1 MQGED
6 GAFSVEV
13 LIHPRFVDE
22 ARCIA
27 CGACAEKCPKKTS
40 DAFNQGLNVRKAV
53 YVKYA
58 QAVPLK
64 YALDRDHCI
73 YFQKGKCRACEK
85 FCPSQAIDF
94 EQKEHRRVIHTGSIL
109 LAPGFAVFDP
119 LKHPA
124 YGYGKSSNVV
134 TSLEFERILSATGPY
149 QGHLLRPSD
158 QRVPEKVA
166 WIQCVG
172 SRELHGC
179 DNGYCSSICC
189 MAAVKQ
195 AIVAKEHAG
204 GRLDCAVF
212 YIDLRTHGK
221 DFEKYAE
228 EAKAKHGVRFIPC
241 RAPAIDTSSANGDLL
256 IPYVNLQGEQ
266 VEETFHMVV
275 LSVGLEV
282 PSGAVS
288 LARNLGLDLTEG
300 RFCKTSSF
308 HPVSTS
314 RKGIYVCGAFQG
326 PKDIPQSVIEA
337 GAAACAATGPLAE
350 ARHSRTRKTIRPLE
364 KEIARETPR
373 IGVFICHCGKNIG
386 GVVHVP
392 EVAAYAKTLPG
403 VAFATENLFTCS
415 QDTQDKMRALILEQ
429 GLNRIVV
436 AACTPRTHEGLF
448 QETMVSAGLNKY
460 LLEMA
465 NIRNQDSWVHASD
478 PQGATEKAKDLVRM
492 AVAKVALMG
501 PLMETDIPM
510 CPKALVVGGGI
521 SGLTAA
527 KNLALHGYT
536 VSLVERSS
544 RLGGQARRLFE
555 TWKGEDVRQSLGE
568 LIDAVESDPH
578 VRIHLETQVTKVE
591 GFVGKFTSTLRSG
604 SREEIVDHGI
614 AVIATGAEEYK
625 PDEYLYGRDPRVLTH
640 LELDEKFLRD
650 DPFFK
655 ETRSAVFIQCVGSRE
670 TQRPYCSKVCCTH
683 SMESALHLKKL
694 NPEMNV
700 TILYRDIR
708 TYGEREYL
716 YRNARLAGVV
726 FIQYSPDRKPVVTPK
741 QAGIEIEVTDRN
753 LGQTVGMRAD
763 LLVLASAVVPH
774 RNEELAQVFKIP
786 LNEEGFF
793 VEAHA
798 KLGPS
803 EFATPGLFLCGMAH
817 YPKPI
822 DESVAHALAAT
833 SRALTFLSRESI
845 QVGGMV
851 SRILAERCSAC
862 MGCIRVCPY
871 EAITLNKEKHA
882 AEINEALCKGC
893 GACAAT
899 CPSEAV
905 VLSGFDHRQ
914 LYAQIRSALL

>member
-1 MQGED
+1 
-6 GAFSVEV
+6 
-13 LIHPRFVDE
+13 
-22 ARCIA
+22 
-27 CGACAEKCPKKTS
+27 
-40 DAFNQGLNVRKAV
+40 
-53 YVKYA
+53 
-58 QAVPLK
+58 
-64 YALDRDHCI
+64 
-73 YFQKGKCRACEK
+73 
-85 FCPSQAIDF
+85 
-94 EQKEHRRVIHTGSIL
+94 
-109 LAPGFAVFDP
+109 
-119 LKHPA
+119 
-124 YGYGKSSNVV
+124 
-134 TSLEFERILSATGPY
+134 
-149 QGHLLRPSD
+149 
-158 QRVPEKVA
+158 
-166 WIQCVG
+166 
-172 SRELHGC
+172 
-179 DNGYCSSICC
+179 

-204 GRLDCAVF
+204 GNLDCAIF

-221 DFEKYAE
+221 DFEKYLEDAR
-228 EAKAKHGVRFIPC
+228 KKHGIRFIQC
-241 RAPAIDTSSANGDLL
+241 RVPAIDATREKGNLL
-256 IPYVNLQGEQ
+256 IPYVNPKGEQ
-266 VEETFHMVV
+266 VEEIFHMVV

-282 PSGAVS
+282 ASGAVS
-288 LARNLGLDLTEG
+288 LAQNLGIDLTEG

-308 HPVSTS
+308 DPVATS

-337 GAAACAATGPLAE
+337 SAAACAATGRLTQ
-350 ARHSRTRKTIRPLE
+350 ARHTQTRKTFRPLE
-364 KEIARETPR
+364 KEITREDPK

-386 GVVHVP
+386 GIVNVP
-392 EVAAYAKTLPG
+392 EVAAYAKTLPN
-403 VAFATENLFTCS
+403 VTFVTENLFTCS

-492 AVAKVALMG
+492 AVAKVSLMG
-501 PLMETDIPM
+501 PLMETEIPM

-521 SGLTAA
+521 SGMTAA

-536 VSLVERSS
+536 VSLVESS
-544 RLGGQARRLFE
+544 SLLGGQARRLFK
-555 TWKGEDVRQSLGE
+555 TWQGEDIQQNLRE
-568 LIDAVESDPH
+568 LIETVESDPNI
-578 VRIHLETQVTKVE
+578 RIHLETEVSEVE
-591 GFVGKFTSTLRSG
+591 GFVGKFKSTLRSG
-604 SREEIVDHGI
+604 QREETLDHGI
-614 AVIATGAEEYK
+614 AVIATGAQEHKPEEYH
-625 PDEYLYGRDPRVLTH
+625 YGHDPRVLTH
-640 LELDEKFLRD
+640 LDLDEKLLHQDPSFRD
-650 DPFFK
+650 I
-655 ETRSAVFIQCVGSRE
+655 RSAVFIQCVGSRE
-670 TQRPYCSKVCCTH
+670 PVRPYCSKVCCTH
-683 SMESALHLKKL
+683 SIGSALHLKEL
-694 NPEMNV
+694 HPDMNI

-726 FIQYSPDRKPVVTPK
+726 FIQYAADCKPEITPK
-741 QAGIEIEVTDRN
+741 EEGLEIEVMDQN
-753 LGQTVGMRAD
+753 LGQTVRMRAD

-774 RNEELAQVFKIP
+774 RNEHLAQLFKIP
-786 LNEEGFF
+786 VNEEGFF

-845 QVGGMV
+845 QVGGIV

-862 MGCIRVCPY
+862 MGCIQVCPY
-871 EAITLNKEKHA
+871 EAITLNREKHA

-914 LYAQIRSALL
+914 LYAQIASALRR

>member
-1 MQGED
+1 
-6 GAFSVEV
+6 VEV
-13 LIHPRFVDE
+13 LTHPRSVDMG
-22 ARCIA
+22 RCIA
-27 CGACAEKCPKKTS
+27 CGACAEKCPKKIP
-40 DAFNQGLNVRKAV
+40 DEFNEGLNNRKAA

-64 YALDRDHCI
+64 YVIDRNHCI

-85 FCPSQAIDF
+85 FCPSHAVDF
-94 EQKEHRRVIHTGSIL
+94 EQKEQRRVIRTGSIL

-119 LKHPA
+119 TKHPA
-124 YGYGKSSNVV
+124 YQYGKNPNVV

-149 QGHLLRPSD
+149 QGHLHRPSD
-158 QRVPEKVA
+158 EGIPEKVA

-172 SRELHGC
+172 SRDLHRC
-179 DNGYCSSICC
+179 DHGYCSSICC

-204 GRLDCAVF
+204 GHLDCAIF
-212 YIDLRTHGK
+212 YMDLRTHGK
-221 DFEKYAE
+221 DFERYGE
-228 EAKAKHGVRFIPC
+228 EARKKHGVRFIQC
-241 RAPAIDTSSANGDLL
+241 RVPAIEMASEKGDL
-256 IPYVNLQGEQ
+256 IVPYVNPQGEQ
-266 VEETFHMVV
+266 VEEAFQMIV
-275 LSVGLEV
+275 LSVGLEIA
-282 PSGAVS
+282 PGALS
-288 LARNLGLDLTEG
+288 LAKNLGIDLTEG

-308 HPVSTS
+308 HPVATS

-337 GAAACAATGPLAE
+337 GAAACAATGPLAQ
-350 ARHSRTRKTIRPLE
+350 ARHTQTRKTFRPLE
-364 KEIARETPR
+364 KEITREDPK
-373 IGVFICHCGKNIG
+373 IGVFVCHCGKNIG
-386 GVVHVP
+386 GVVNVP
-392 EVAAYAKTLPG
+392 DVAAYAKTLPG
-403 VAFATENLFTCS
+403 VTFVAENLFTCS

-492 AVAKVALMG
+492 AVAKVSLMG

-510 CPKALVVGGGI
+510 SPRALVVGGGI
-521 SGLTAA
+521 AGMTAA
-527 KNLALHGYT
+527 KNLALYGYT
-536 VSLVERSS
+536 VFLVERSS
-544 RLGGQARRLFE
+544 LLGGQARRLFK
-555 TWKGEDVRQSLGE
+555 TWQGEDVQQNLRE
-568 LIDAVESDPH
+568 LIEAVESDPNI
-578 VRIHLETQVTKVE
+578 RIHLETEVSKVE
-591 GFVGKFTSTLRSG
+591 GFVGKFKSTLRSG
-604 SREEIVDHGI
+604 SREETLDHGI
-614 AVIATGAEEYK
+614 AVIATGAEEHK
-625 PDEYLYGRDPRVLTH
+625 PEQYHYGHDPRVLTH

-650 DPFFK
+650 DPLLK
-655 ETRSAVFIQCVGSRE
+655 EIGSAVFIQCVGSRE
-670 TQRPYCSKVCCTH
+670 PQRPYCSKVCCTH
-683 SMESALHLKKL
+683 SMESALHLKEL
-694 NPEMNV
+694 HPDMNM

-726 FIQYSPDRKPVVTPK
+726 FIQYAVDRKPEVTPK
-741 QAGIEIEVTDRN
+741 ESGLEIEVMDQN
-753 LGQTVGMRAD
+753 LGQTVSMRAD

-774 RNEELAQVFKIP
+774 RNEELAKVFKIP

-822 DESVAHALAAT
+822 DESVAHALAAA

-845 QVGGMV
+845 QVGGIV

-862 MGCIRVCPY
+862 MGCIQVCPY
-871 EAITLNKEKHA
+871 EAISLNRETHA

-914 LYAQIRSALL
+914 LYAQIRTALL